1 MHHVGEFHGHKW
13 ITRDELHAEHQAC
26 INQVA
31 RFYLAMQCLI
41 FFIVTNL
48 NGQYDPL
55 YVTIGHGIAIV
66 VTLAANRYAIKLT
79 YQQAIHNLTKED

>member
-1 MHHVGEFHGHKW
+1 MHHVGEFHNNRW
-13 ITRDELHAEHQAC
+13 ITNAELVTEHQAC
-26 INQVA
+26 INQVS
-31 RFYLAMQCLI
+31 RFYIAMQFLI
-41 FFIVTNL
+41 FFIACNL
-48 NGQYDPL
+48 NGPYNPM